1 MNSAFSAALRFTY
14 LLADRTRHTINN
26 WGIEQVSK
34 IEQLGI
40 EQVRKRGLPPPLLGW
55 DERGQ
60 APLPDLFYFYSMY
73 VPWLFYSL
81 SSIPDLSYRKEGVR
95 TGKIPCY
102 RSLTNSPLAVRC
114 CALPL

>member
-26 WGIEQVSK
+26 WGIEQVRK

-40 EQVRKRGLPPPLLGW
+40 EQVRKRGLPPLVPSKQR
-55 DERGQ
+55 RGQ
-60 APLPDLFYFYSMY
+60 APLPDLFYFYLMY

-81 SSIPDLSYRKEGVR
+81 S
-95 TGKIPCY
+95 
-102 RSLTNSPLAVRC
+102 
-114 CALPL
+114 